1 MANFQ
6 DENWSDFKELLSWII
21 TIIFLMTFWPV
32 GLILLF
38 RKLTRDSRRRRTSRH
53 PYDMRREGAAPG
65 TQGMG
70 RQTPPAGQA
79 YTGRSPRQG
88 KPVNLDRGKGLTI
101 WGIVLAVVFGIALTG
116 FPAVAMGSGFLN
128 ALAVMSPVIGFFGGG
143 LAMIWAG
150 TQRTKKAK
158 RFRKYLALIGKRE
171 SISITTLAQA
181 MPVSVHKAC
190 DDLQDMLDSGVLEKG
205 YLDMSTGRLILSD
218 EGLQEEAPPAPEP
231 EEESEKEEDTLDMTD
246 DDAVLAAIRQLN
258 DDIDDEMMSQKID
271 RIGEITGKIFAYQ
284 KQNPNRAGQL
294 RSFLSYY
301 LPTTLKILKAY
312 ARMEEQ
318 GVEGENIRSAKER
331 IEGMMDKVVEG
342 FEKQLDRLFQ
352 DDAMDIATDVQV
364 LERMLEKDGLQGGSG
379 TPLAGGKDENGPPAG
394 VQPAG
399 APFVS
404 QSSAARRRRNKI
416 RICFQP
422 RHARG

>member
-1 MANFQ
+1 MVSYQN
-6 DENWSDFKELLSWII
+6 ENRPDPGDLISWIV
-21 TIIFLMTFWPV
+21 TIVLLVSPVWPI

-246 DDAVLAAIRQLN
+246 DDAVLSAIRQLN

-342 FEKQLDRLFQ
+342 FEKQLDQLFQ
-352 DDAMDIATDVQV
+352 GDALDITADVEV
-364 LERMLEKDGLQGGSG
+364 LERMLAKDGLSSGSTLRMGG
-379 TPLAGGKDENGPPAG
+379 
-394 VQPAG
+394 
-399 APFVS
+399 
-404 QSSAARRRRNKI
+404 
-416 RICFQP
+416 
-422 RHARG
+422 

>member
-1 MANFQ
+1 MASYQN
-6 DENWSDFKELLSWII
+6 ENRPDPGDLISWIV
-21 TIIFLMTFWPV
+21 TIVLLVSPVWPI

-364 LERMLEKDGLQGGSG
+364 LERMLEKDGLSGGSCRTLCG
-379 TPLAGGKDENGPPAG
+379 
-394 VQPAG
+394 
-399 APFVS
+399 
-404 QSSAARRRRNKI
+404 
-416 RICFQP
+416 
-422 RHARG
+422 

>member
-21 TIIFLMTFWPV
+21 TIIFLMTFWPI

-246 DDAVLAAIRQLN
+246 DDAVLSAIRQLN

-364 LERMLEKDGLQGGSG
+364 LERMLEKDGLSGGSG
-379 TPLAGGKDENGPPAG
+379 MTLGG
-394 VQPAG
+394 
-399 APFVS
+399 
-404 QSSAARRRRNKI
+404 
-416 RICFQP
+416 
-422 RHARG
+422 

>member
-1 MANFQ
+1 MASYQN
-6 DENWSDFKELLSWII
+6 ENRPDPGDLISWIV
-21 TIIFLMTFWPV
+21 TIVLLVSPVWPI

-190 DDLQDMLDSGVLEKG
+190 DDLQDMLDSGVL
-205 YLDMSTGRLILSD
+205 DSAT
-218 EGLQEEAPPAPEP
+218 
-231 EEESEKEEDTLDMTD
+231 
-246 DDAVLAAIRQLN
+246 
-258 DDIDDEMMSQKID
+258 
-271 RIGEITGKIFAYQ
+271 
-284 KQNPNRAGQL
+284 RA
-294 RSFLSYY
+294 S
-301 LPTTLKILKAY
+301 
-312 ARMEEQ
+312 
-318 GVEGENIRSAKER
+318 
-331 IEGMMDKVVEG
+331 
-342 FEKQLDRLFQ
+342 
-352 DDAMDIATDVQV
+352 
-364 LERMLEKDGLQGGSG
+364 
-379 TPLAGGKDENGPPAG
+379 
-394 VQPAG
+394 
-399 APFVS
+399 
-404 QSSAARRRRNKI
+404 RRRRP
-416 RICFQP
+416 P
-422 RHARG
+422 RPSRRRSPRRKRTPWI

>member
-1 MANFQ
+1 MASYQN
-6 DENWSDFKELLSWII
+6 ENRPDPGDLISWIV
-21 TIIFLMTFWPV
+21 TIVLLVSPVWPI

-364 LERMLEKDGLQGGSG
+364 LERMLDKAGLSGKGDG
-379 TPLAGGKDENGPPAG
+379 
-394 VQPAG
+394 
-399 APFVS
+399 
-404 QSSAARRRRNKI
+404 
-416 RICFQP
+416 FQL
-422 RHARG
+422 GI

>member
-38 RKLTRDSRRRRTSRH
+38 RKLTRDSRRRTSRH

-101 WGIVLAVVFGIALTG
+101 WGIVLAVVFGIALTAG
-116 FPAVAMGSGFLN
+116 FPEVAMGSGFLN
-128 ALAVMSPVIGFFGGG
+128 ALAAMSPVIGFFGGG

-364 LERMLEKDGLQGGSG
+364 LERMLEKDGLSGGSG
-379 TPLAGGKDENGPPAG
+379 MTLGG
-394 VQPAG
+394 
-399 APFVS
+399 
-404 QSSAARRRRNKI
+404 
-416 RICFQP
+416 
-422 RHARG
+422 

>member
-1 MANFQ
+1 MASYQN
-6 DENWSDFKELLSWII
+6 ENRPDPGDLISWIV
-21 TIIFLMTFWPV
+21 TIVLLVSPVWPI

-38 RKLTRDSRRRRTSRH
+38 RKLTRDSRRRTSRH

-88 KPVNLDRGKGLTI
+88 KPVNLERGKGMMI
-101 WGIVLAVVFGIALTG
+101 AGIVIAAIFGIAL
-116 FPAVAMGSGFLN
+116 VSGLPTV
-128 ALAVMSPVIGFFGGG
+128 LMTEGLLQGLGLMSPVLGFFGGG
-143 LAMIWAG
+143 LALAWAG
-150 TQRTKKAK
+150 AQRSKKAK
-158 RFRKYLALIGKRE
+158 RFRKYLALIGRRE

-190 DDLQDMLDSGVLEKG
+190 DDLQDMLDDGILKTG
-205 YLDMSTGRLILSD
+205 YLDMSTGRLVLSD
-218 EGLQEEAPPAPEP
+218 EGLREEAPAPEP
-231 EEESEKEEDTLDMTD
+231 EPEEAEEEPLDMTD
-246 DDAVLAAIRQLN
+246 DDAVLEAIRKLN
-258 DDIDDEMMSQKID
+258 DDIEDEEMSRKID

-284 KQNPNRAGQL
+284 KQNPSRAGQL

-318 GVEGENIRSAKER
+318 GVEGENIRSAKAR

-342 FEKQLDRLFQ
+342 FEKQLDKLFQ

-364 LERMLEKDGLQGGSG
+364 LERMLEKDGLSGGSG
-379 TPLAGGKDENGPPAG
+379 MTLGG
-394 VQPAG
+394 
-399 APFVS
+399 
-404 QSSAARRRRNKI
+404 
-416 RICFQP
+416 
-422 RHARG
+422 

>member
-1 MANFQ
+1 MASYQN
-6 DENWSDFKELLSWII
+6 ENRPDPGDLISWIV
-21 TIIFLMTFWPV
+21 TIVLLVSPVWPI

-231 EEESEKEEDTLDMTD
+231 EEECEKEEDTLDMTD
-246 DDAVLAAIRQLN
+246 DDAVLSAIRQLN

-364 LERMLEKDGLQGGSG
+364 LERMLEKDGLSGGSG
-379 TPLAGGKDENGPPAG
+379 MTVGG
-394 VQPAG
+394 
-399 APFVS
+399 
-404 QSSAARRRRNKI
+404 
-416 RICFQP
+416 
-422 RHARG
+422 

>member
-1 MANFQ
+1 MASYQN
-6 DENWSDFKELLSWII
+6 ENRPDPGDLISWIV
-21 TIIFLMTFWPV
+21 TIVLLVSPVWPI

-364 LERMLEKDGLQGGSG
+364 LERMLSKDGLSDSGSDG
-379 TPLAGGKDENGPPAG
+379 ISLEL
-394 VQPAG
+394 
-399 APFVS
+399 
-404 QSSAARRRRNKI
+404 
-416 RICFQP
+416 
-422 RHARG
+422 

>member
-21 TIIFLMTFWPV
+21 TIIFLMTFWPI

-190 DDLQDMLDSGVLEKG
+190 DDLQDMLDNGVLEKG

-218 EGLQEEAPPAPEP
+218 EGLQEEAPPEPEP

-364 LERMLEKDGLQGGSG
+364 LERMLEKDGLSGGSG
-379 TPLAGGKDENGPPAG
+379 MTLG
-394 VQPAG
+394 V
-399 APFVS
+399 
-404 QSSAARRRRNKI
+404 
-416 RICFQP
+416 
-422 RHARG
+422 

>member
-1 MANFQ
+1 MASYQN
-6 DENWSDFKELLSWII
+6 ENRPDPGDLISWIV
-21 TIIFLMTFWPV
+21 TIVLLVSPVWPI

-150 TQRTKKAK
+150 TQRTKKSK
-158 RFRKYLALIGKRE
+158 RFRKYLALIGRRE

-181 MPVSVHKAC
+181 MPVSVHRAC

-246 DDAVLAAIRQLN
+246 DDAVLSAIRQLN

-364 LERMLEKDGLQGGSG
+364 LERMLEKDGLSGGSG
-379 TPLAGGKDENGPPAG
+379 MTLGG
-394 VQPAG
+394 
-399 APFVS
+399 
-404 QSSAARRRRNKI
+404 
-416 RICFQP
+416 
-422 RHARG
+422 

>member
-246 DDAVLAAIRQLN
+246 DDAVLSAIRQLN

-364 LERMLEKDGLQGGSG
+364 LERMLEKDGLSGGNG
-379 TPLAGGKDENGPPAG
+379 MTLGG
-394 VQPAG
+394 
-399 APFVS
+399 
-404 QSSAARRRRNKI
+404 
-416 RICFQP
+416 
-422 RHARG
+422 